1 MKVESESIYGE
12 KQRSAVGSDSGGMIL
27 GEIAVNR
34 GR

>member
-12 KQRSAVGSDSGGMIL
+12 KQRCAVGSDSGVMIL